1 MPPDT
6 LGLSFLHK
14 GSPQEG
20 CSVLERQR
28 LPKGL
33 KKVKN
38 MFFRNFPRKN
48 CFQRARI
55 APAKPG
61 KKGGSG
67 RSSGKRPSAR
77 GPPGPPSGQ
86 QGGLARTRQG
96 DKVGA
101 YIQFTPP
108 KIMSAQCVSTVFAA
122 TGHCL
127 AFICQSDD
135 GQGHF
140 FL

>member
-1 MPPDT
+1 MCATPIQVMGGQGDWLGPMPPDT

-33 KKVKN
+33 KNVKN
-38 MFFRNFPRKN
+38 MFFPNLSWEN

-61 KKGGSG
+61 KKGGQE
-67 RSSGKRPSAR
+67 
-77 GPPGPPSGQ
+77 GPPGKGPP
-86 QGGLARTRQG
+86 QGGLQDPPVDNKGGWRVRARGTKLALISSLRRLRQ
-96 DKVGA
+96 
-101 YIQFTPP
+101 
-108 KIMSAQCVSTVFAA
+108 
-122 TGHCL
+122 
-127 AFICQSDD
+127 
-135 GQGHF
+135 
-140 FL
+140 

>member
-33 KKVKN
+33 KKFKN
-38 MFFRNFPRKN
+38 MFFRNLSWEN

-61 KKGGSG
+61 KKGGVRKVLREKALRKGAS
-67 RSSGKRPSAR
+67 RTPQWTTR
-77 GPPGPPSGQ
+77 G
-86 QGGLARTRQG
+86 
-96 DKVGA
+96 VGA
-101 YIQFTPP
+101 YAPGGQ
-108 KIMSAQCVSTVFAA
+108 SWRLYSVYAA
-122 TGHCL
+122 
-127 AFICQSDD
+127 
-135 GQGHF
+135 
-140 FL
+140 